1 MTDLP
6 TGTISSLF
14 TDIEGITKL
23 WDAHPDAMR
32 VALARHDVLLREA
45 IVGANGFVFKTV
57 GDAFCAAFA
66 TAAEA
71 RAAALGSQAA
81 PHAEHWPDALS
92 LRVRMA
98 LHTGTAELRDND
110 YFGHPALCTKKRL
123 LVAAASMATDPRRT
137 VFCITPLSV
146 LV

>member
-6 TGTISSLF
+6 PGTISSLF

-32 VALARHDVLLREA
+32 VALVRHDVLLREA

-71 RAAALGSQAA
+71 LAAALGSQAA

-110 YFGHPALCTKKRL
+110 YLGSAHETENIVRL
-123 LVAAASMATDPRRT
+123 AHRGTSSPYIGGVGT
-137 VFCITPLSV
+137 FPLG
-146 LV
+146 